1 MNDKNDFI
9 TKTEGVWVK
18 PMNEEYL
25 EWLLQQAGVTND
37 PDGTGYSMLCGILQD
52 KPFYPLVEMDE
63 NRWEDGM
70 RLRLDF
76 VEETEKYAPDQY
88 YCLDMLD
95 SLLGGC
101 TVLEVLVVMAEK
113 MNYEMLDSSHEAT
126 VGKWMEELIG
136 NLGLDMYTDSE
147 VMNNENAY
155 FEIERV
161 IDRFVFRQYNWRG
174 EGGLFPLRNPRYN
187 QTEIELATQMNNY
200 LMENYDILN

>member
-1 MNDKNDFI
+1 MNDKNEFMA
-9 TKTEGVWVK
+9 KTECVWVK
-18 PMNEEYL
+18 PINEEYL

-37 PDGTGYSMLCGILQD
+37 PDGTGYSMLCGIMQD
-52 KPFYPLVEMDE
+52 KSFYPLVEMDE

-76 VEETEKYAPDQY
+76 VEETEKYATDQD

-136 NLGLDMYTDSE
+136 NLGLDMYTDAE
-147 VMNNENAY
+147 VMSNENAY
-155 FEIERV
+155 FEIESV

-174 EGGLFPLRNPRYN
+174 EGGLFPLRNPRDN